1 MVSGNSHTFSRSD
14 LSTLQLASELESLNR
29 LDKFME
35 DVQKKYVLDDD
46 TFARMLTCTNEA
58 CINAIV
64 HGNKSDKKLRVYINL
79 ELNRD
84 GFLVIQIG
92 DEGQGFD
99 YENVADPTTTENRE
113 KTSGRGIYI
122 IRKLADRCLFNSIGN
137 QIELHFKI

>member
-1 MVSGNSHTFSRSD
+1 MVSGKSHTFPGSE
-14 LSTLQLASELESLNR
+14 LSTLQLPSELESLNL
-29 LDKFME
+29 LDKFIE
-35 DVQKKYVLDDD
+35 DVREKYMLDDD
-46 TFARMLTCTNEA
+46 TYARMLTCTNEA

-64 HGNKSDKKLRVYINL
+64 HGNQSDKKLRVYINL
-79 ELNRD
+79 ERSED

-99 YENVADPTTTENRE
+99 YEHIADPTTEENRE

-122 IRKLADRCLFNSIGN
+122 IRKLADRCLFNKIGN

>member
-1 MVSGNSHTFSRSD
+1 MVSDESYTFSRSD
-14 LSTLQLASELESLNR
+14 LSTLKLASELEGLNL

-35 DVQKKYVLDDD
+35 DVRKKYMLNDD

-64 HGNKSDKKLRVYINL
+64 HGNKSDKTLRVYINV
-79 ELNRD
+79 EPSRD

-99 YENVADPTTTENRE
+99 YENIADPTTVENRE

>member
-1 MVSGNSHTFSRSD
+1 
-14 LSTLQLASELESLNR
+14 
-29 LDKFME
+29 
-35 DVQKKYVLDDD
+35 
-46 TFARMLTCTNEA
+46 
-58 CINAIV
+58 V

-79 ELNRD
+79 ELNVD

-122 IRKLADRCLFNSIGN
+122 IRKLADRCLFNTTGN

>member
-1 MVSGNSHTFSRSD
+1 MVSDESYTFSRSD
-14 LSTLQLASELESLNR
+14 LSTLQLASELESLNL

-35 DVQKKYVLDDD
+35 DVRKKYMLNDD

-64 HGNKSDKKLRVYINL
+64 HGNKSDKTLRVYINV
-79 ELNRD
+79 EPSRD

-99 YENVADPTTTENRE
+99 YENIADPTTVENRE

>member
-1 MVSGNSHTFSRSD
+1 
-14 LSTLQLASELESLNR
+14 
-29 LDKFME
+29 
-35 DVQKKYVLDDD
+35 
-46 TFARMLTCTNEA
+46 
-58 CINAIV
+58 V

>member
-1 MVSGNSHTFSRSD
+1 MVSDESYTFSRSD
-14 LSTLQLASELESLNR
+14 LSTLQLASELEGLNL

-35 DVQKKYVLDDD
+35 DVRKKYMLNDD

-64 HGNKSDKKLRVYINL
+64 HGNKSDKTLRVYINV
-79 ELNRD
+79 EPSRD

-99 YENVADPTTTENRE
+99 YENIADPTTVENRE